1 MIYWVY
7 ILYSESTDTYYKG
20 QTEDLIERIK
30 RHNSG
35 YEKATMAGKPWR
47 LIWCTQK
54 PDRGSALIL
63 EKKLKNLSRNRL
75 IFFMEKYPS
84 EVEGPD
90 VTPLA

>member
-7 ILYSESTDTYYKG
+7 ILYSESTDTFYKG

-35 YEKATMAGKPWR
+35 FEKATKLGKPWR
-47 LIWCTQK
+47 LIWCTRK
-54 PDRGSALIL
+54 PDRGSAMIL

-75 IFFMEKYPS
+75 ITFMEKFPS